1 MKTFRPVIEEKSPI
15 NLTFGLAL
23 QQIVDLVSFIIRET
37 DLVSFKTGKFSIK
50 IAKLLQDEKNQ
61 ILTTNVW
68 LSLVKVTTKRKCYRT
83 KTHLKIKTTSE
94 ISVALW

>member
-37 DLVSFKTGKFSIK
+37 DLVSFKTG
-50 IAKLLQDEKNQ
+50 
-61 ILTTNVW
+61 
-68 LSLVKVTTKRKCYRT
+68 
-83 KTHLKIKTTSE
+83 
-94 ISVALW
+94 